1 MRLLSLALALSLS
14 AAPLAAQSLFTPRA
28 YVNNAAVTEFELQ
41 QRIRFMQTLG
51 AAGDVET
58 QALNALI
65 DDRLYQAAGKAAN
78 VKVTDEQIAQGIA
91 EFAGRANIAPEEFA
105 ARMRQAGV
113 EEQTI
118 RDFVRSG
125 LLWREV
131 VRARFGGKVHVTDS
145 EVDRALQA
153 ESRRPSMEI
162 ALSEIILPMVEP
174 YRDQSLQIAELI
186 EREVQGPE
194 LFAEAARRFS
204 AARSRENG
212 GELEWMPLNRLP
224 PAIAGAVGQ
233 LSPGQVSQRIE
244 VPNAIAF
251 FLLRGRREGARP
263 DPASLTVDYAELRLP
278 AADAARQAATIAA
291 SATTCDDLYP
301 LAREGGI
308 GAVARQSGTVR
319 ALPADVALD
328 LASLDPGE
336 VATRPMPEGG
346 LRLLMLCSRSPQYDE
361 PPTRDQVRSQLL
373 DQKVGGLAQNYLAQ
387 LRADAIIRRP

>member
-14 AAPLAAQSLFTPRA
+14 AAPLAAQGLFTPRA

-41 QRIRFMQTLG
+41 QRMRFMEVLG
-51 AAGDVET
+51 AAGDVEK
-58 QALNALI
+58 QALDALI

-78 VKVTDEQIAQGIA
+78 VTVTDAQITQGIT
-91 EFAGRANIAPEEFA
+91 EFAGRANISPEEFS

-118 RDFVRSG
+118 RDFVRAG

-131 VRARFGGKVHVTDS
+131 VRSRFGGKVHVTDS
-145 EVDRALQA
+145 EVTRAMQA

-162 ALSEIILPMVEP
+162 ALSEIILPTVEP
-174 YRDQSLQIAELI
+174 YRDQSLQIADLI
-186 EREVQGPE
+186 EREVHGPD

-212 GELEWMPLNRLP
+212 GALEWMPANRLP
-224 PAIAGAVGQ
+224 PSIAGQVNR
-233 LSPGQVSQRIE
+233 LSPGQVSQRVE

-278 AADAARQAATIAA
+278 AADAQKLAVTIAA

-301 LAREGGI
+301 LVRGS
-308 GAVARQSGTVR
+308 GAVARQSATVR

-336 VATRPMPEGG
+336 ITTRPTADGG
-346 LRLLMLCSRSPQYDE
+346 LRLLMLCSRMPQYDE
-361 PPTRDQVRSQLL
+361 PPTRDEVRSQLL
-373 DQKVGGLAQNYLAQ
+373 DQKIGGLAQNYLAQ